1 MFSLFEKKFMA
12 RLMVLLVC
20 ASPLASA
27 WATCQIQ
34 DQAVSFPQTI
44 DVQRDT
50 PIGSV
55 LATVQTRMDVTCDS
69 SGSGNLDA
77 SWYVHL
83 SPSNP
88 DFGAAPVANTR
99 ATSYDGIGLQWR
111 NLNSV
116 TGTTATVSANALNR
130 PDFNRGI
137 AFRGTTTLT
146 DTWTLVKT
154 GPIAS
159 GTLTL
164 PPLSFIYK
172 GSNSKKEMGLLAT
185 FNFTSANIVSKS
197 CSVKTPSVHIDLGRN
212 SLGQFTGVGSTSRS
226 IPFTIGLSCA
236 SGTRVNVELTA
247 SADPGQTGTIQLTPG
262 SITASGIGVQLL
274 DEQSNPLALNDRFLH
289 GISADEA
296 YDIKWSARYIQTS
309 NAVISGP
316 ANATAI
322 FTLTYL

>member
-1 MFSLFEKKFMA
+1 
-12 RLMVLLVC
+12 
-20 ASPLASA
+20 
-27 WATCQIQ
+27 
-34 DQAVSFPQTI
+34 
-44 DVQRDT
+44 
-50 PIGSV
+50 
-55 LATVQTRMDVTCDS
+55 
-69 SGSGNLDA
+69 
-77 SWYVHL
+77 
-83 SPSNP
+83 
-88 DFGAAPVANTR
+88 
-99 ATSYDGIGLQWR
+99 
-111 NLNSV
+111 
-116 TGTTATVSANALNR
+116 
-130 PDFNRGI
+130 
-137 AFRGTTTLT
+137 
-146 DTWTLVKT
+146 
-154 GPIAS
+154 
-159 GTLTL
+159 
-164 PPLSFIYK
+164 
-172 GSNSKKEMGLLAT
+172 MGLLAT

-247 SADPGQTGTIQLTPG
+247 SADPGQPGTIQLTPG